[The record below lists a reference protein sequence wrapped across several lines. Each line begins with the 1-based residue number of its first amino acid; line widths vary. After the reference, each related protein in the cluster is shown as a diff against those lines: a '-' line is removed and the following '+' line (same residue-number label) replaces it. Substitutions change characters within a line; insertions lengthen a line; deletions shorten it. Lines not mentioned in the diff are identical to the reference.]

1 MRWLLAACLAV
12 CSASTASGIVVVLK
26 QGAAFTAGGVLDPVF
41 SGVTATDVAAQD
53 VDDTYLIGNLAAA
66 WTNYGAYAN
75 RTGDLL
81 FKFDLSAL
89 AGMTIEKAQLRLH
102 ATAGNS
108 GGTIARVTTWDWD
121 ETLATR
127 ASPNGLASP
136 NRNWGPAGNDYF
148 TAADYGNVTPVAFN
162 SIQSNWLVK
171 DVTADLQA
179 FASGALPNYGWLV
192 NSGNRPINMSEI
204 SPDGDGPALFIS
216 YTPEPAT
223 LVLLVLGGLAWV
235 RRSR

>member
-1 MRWLLAACLAV
+1 MMKWMIAGCLAACIA
-12 CSASTASGIVVVLK
+12 SAASGNVIILK
-26 QGAAFTAGGVLDPVF
+26 QGTALTAGGALDPVF
-41 SGVTATDVAAQD
+41 SGVTAADVAAQD
-53 VDDTYLIGNLAAA
+53 VDDTFLIGNLAAA
-66 WTNYGAYAN
+66 WVNYGTYAN

-136 NRNWGPAGNDYF
+136 NKNWGPAGNDYF

-179 FASGALPNYGWLV
+179 FASGTLPNYGWFV

-204 SPDGDGPALFIS
+204 SPDGDSPALFIS
-216 YTPEPAT
+216 YIPEPAT
-223 LVLLVLGGLAWV
+223 LILLAMGSLAML
-235 RRSR
+235 RRR